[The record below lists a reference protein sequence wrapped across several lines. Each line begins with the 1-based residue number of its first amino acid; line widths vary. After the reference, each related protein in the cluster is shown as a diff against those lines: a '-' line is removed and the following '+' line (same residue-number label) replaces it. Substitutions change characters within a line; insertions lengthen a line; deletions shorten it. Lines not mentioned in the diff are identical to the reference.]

1 MEIFLA
7 DPIVKITAEKYEYQG
22 LWSLVFSVH
31 APGDPSPI
39 IYAGIE
45 SLELLQ
51 QLLSGWQPAIS
62 ALEVFQRFGIKPG
75 DPIAGR
81 SFYFPDDGK
90 SAVGHWIL
98 PRTVECVPPWTVE
111 YDPDDPDDPN
121 EMESEPGSRNE

>member
-1 MEIFLA
+1 MQVFYPQTLTKRKINQRSEQMEIFLA
-7 DPIVKITAEKYEYQG
+7 DPIVKITAEKYEYQK
-22 LWSLVFSVH
+22 LWSLVFSVY

-45 SLELLQ
+45 SLEFLQ

-98 PRTVECVPPWTVE
+98 PPPS
-111 YDPDDPDDPN
+111 P
-121 EMESEPGSRNE
+121 SRARE